1 MSDVIRAA
9 GGVVWRLND
18 RGEVE
23 VLLVHRSGGSD
34 WTFPKGKVARGESEV
49 ACALREVEEETALRC
64 TLEEELGTITY
75 RNGNRKKKMVRYW
88 RMRPLGGEARPQ
100 WEIDAVRWVS
110 LPTAMALLT
119 YPADRDLLDGLRS
132 RLP

>member
-1 MSDVIRAA
+1 MSAVVRAA
-9 GGVVWRLND
+9 GGVVWRLNE

-34 WTFPKGKVARGESEV
+34 WTFPKGKLDSGESDV
-49 ACALREVEEETALRC
+49 ACALREVEEETSLRC
-64 TLEEELGTITY
+64 ALEEELGSITY
-75 RNGNRKKKMVRYW
+75 RNGNGKKKVVRYW

-119 YPADRDLLDGLRS
+119 YPADREMLANVRS

>member
-1 MSDVIRAA
+1 MSDVVRAA
-9 GGVVWRLND
+9 GGVVWRLNE

-23 VLLVHRSGGSD
+23 VLVVHRSGGSD
-34 WTFPKGKVARGESEV
+34 WTFPKGKLDPGESDV
-49 ACALREVEEETALRC
+49 ACALREVQEETSLRC
-64 TLEEELGTITY
+64 ALEEEIGTVSY
-75 RNGNRKKKMVRYW
+75 RNGNGKKKIVRYW
-88 RMRPLGGEARPQ
+88 RMHPLEGEARPQ

-119 YPADRDLLDGLRS
+119 YPADRELLAGLRS